1 MAELKTKPNDASVI
15 DFLDTI
21 EDETKRDDSYEIMN
35 MMQEVTGDQPKMWG
49 GAIIGY
55 GTYHYKYASGREG
68 DWMKI
73 GFSPRKQN
81 ISIYLMAGVE
91 QHPELLEKVGKYKNG
106 KSCFYI
112 KKLDDVDRDILR
124 QLMVASLKRIEEIY
138 GPNGNGHC

>member
-112 KKLDDVDRDILR
+112 KKLDDVDRNILR

>member
-1 MAELKTKPNDASVI
+1 MAELKTQPNDASVI

-21 EDETKRDDSYEIMN
+21 EDEQKRDDSYEIMN
-35 MMQEVTGDQPKMWG
+35 MMQEVTGDEPKMWG
-49 GAIIGY
+49 TAIIGY

-73 GFSPRKQN
+73 GFSPRKQQ

-138 GPNGNGHC
+138 GPDRSGHC

>member
-1 MAELKTKPNDASVI
+1 MAELKTKPNDASVV

-91 QHPELLEKVGKYKNG
+91 QHPELLEKVGKFKNG

-112 KKLDDVDRDILR
+112 KKLDDVDRDVLR

-138 GPNGNGHC
+138 GPNGTGHF